1 MPRTLV
7 PQPNSDRDRDEV
19 SAYFSKTSGTAHA
32 LALRAV
38 RTRTDADDIVQNT
51 YVRIYGEW
59 ARWRTLNDQARG
71 SWLRLAVARQIAEY
85 YRKAHVLREIA
96 VAEASPARAQ
106 DEIAADARDPDMA
119 RAYRQVLAVI
129 ASMSSPRRREVAVL
143 HWIAGFERPE
153 VAKALGISQVTV
165 RVHLRDALGDL
176 ERAGTAAS
184 VRTVLGAAEETA

>member
-1 MPRTLV
+1 RFVDAMPRTLV
-7 PQPNSDRDRDEV
+7 PEPNRARDRDEV
-19 SAYFSKTSGTAHA
+19 SAYFSKTSATAHA

-59 ARWRTLNDQARG
+59 TQWRGLNDRARAAR
-71 SWLRLAVARQIAEY
+71 LRLAVARQIAEY

-96 VAEASPARAQ
+96 VAETSPSRVQ

-129 ASMSSPRRREVAVL
+129 ATMSSSRRRQVAVL
-143 HWIAGFERPE
+143 HWIAG
-153 VAKALGISQVTV
+153 
-165 RVHLRDALGDL
+165 L
-176 ERAGTAAS
+176 ERA
-184 VRTVLGAAEETA
+184 E